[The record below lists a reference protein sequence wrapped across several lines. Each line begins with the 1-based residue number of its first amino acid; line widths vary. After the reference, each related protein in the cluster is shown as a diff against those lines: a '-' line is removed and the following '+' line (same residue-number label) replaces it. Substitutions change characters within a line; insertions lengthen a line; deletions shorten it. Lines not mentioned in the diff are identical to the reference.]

1 MIAINKSRAVV
12 GQYGSV
18 DGQLD
23 PPLLARSSNLS
34 LRPLREKS
42 GESS

>member
-18 DGQLD
+18 GEQFDLGQGIELF
-23 PPLLARSSNLS
+23 PEPAERKV
-34 LRPLREKS
+34 RWEF
-42 GESS
+42 